1 MNKVV
6 SKKNYNINQKKYTD
20 NLEDDWGFYIDIE
33 AHDWNHVSAIA
44 PIKIDIKD
52 KDNNRK
58 TKPPTVTVP
67 PPLPV
72 SKEEIQRHIALSSPK
87 EEHPNSANCFNDIIK
102 KTVSVVI
109 IAAIVFC

>member
-1 MNKVV
+1 M
-6 SKKNYNINQKKYTD
+6 SHTSEPC
-20 NLEDDWGFYIDIE
+20 LTDDWGFYIDIE

-52 KDNNRK
+52 KDKDKDIKNKDKDKRK
-58 TKPPTVTVP
+58 NKPPPLIVP
-67 PPLPV
+67 PPSPV
-72 SKEEIQRHIALSSPK
+72 SKEEIQRHLALSSPK
-87 EEHPNSANCFNDIIK
+87 EEHPSCGNCFNEIIK